1 MAKGRPTKFTK
12 ELGEE
17 IIAKIKEGYTQKVA
31 CAHAGISP
39 RTLQKWRVKAE
50 EHKTKTDLKCFFEEL
65 EIAEGIR
72 QGLYED
78 VTRES
83 ALEHRNPVMAK
94 WYLSH
99 LDRDTFGPQN
109 TTQEDEVPEIEITDD
124 QVEWINHVSDYNQ

>member
-12 ELGEE
+12 ELGEK
-17 IIAKIKEGYTQKVA
+17 IISETKEGYTQKVA
-31 CAHAGISP
+31 CARAGISP

-50 EHKTKTDLKCFFEEL
+50 EQKTKTDLKCFFEEL

-83 ALEHRNPVMAK
+83 AIENRNPATAK
-94 WYLSH
+94 WYLAH
-99 LDRDTFGPQN
+99 LDKDTFGN
-109 TTQEDEVPEIEITDD
+109 QEILETESEIEITDED
-124 QVEWINHVSDYNQ
+124 VEWINHVGSYD

>member
-12 ELGEE
+12 ELGDK
-17 IIAKIKEGYTQKVA
+17 IIAATEEGYTQKVA
-31 CAHAGISP
+31 CAKAGISP
-39 RTLQKWRVKAE
+39 RTFMRWKAKAE
-50 EHKTKTDLKCFFEEL
+50 EQKTKTDLKCFFEEL
-65 EIAEGIR
+65 EIAEGMR

-99 LDRDTFGPQN
+99 LDRETFGPQE
-109 TTQEDEVPEIEITDD
+109 TTQTEAPEIEITDD
-124 QVEWINHVSDYNQ
+124 DVEWINHVSDYNK